1 MQSFSDR
8 LKEAMLD
15 ANMKQVELADHLES
29 AQAYISQ
36 IINGKKI
43 PSDRM
48 AKQMADV
55 LKVNPEWL
63 INGEGPKNPDPS
75 REQLIAET
83 VANVL
88 NDKPGSFQER
98 VIKLLASLTYEEKVL
113 LENIINTL
121 SGKEDEKK

>member
-1 MQSFSDR
+1 MNSRIATIRKENNLNQQEFANR
-8 LKEAMLD
+8 LGLTKNFISL
-15 ANMKQVELADHLES
+15 LETG
-29 AQAYISQ
+29 
-36 IINGKKI
+36 NRE
-43 PSDRM
+43 PSDRTISDICK
-48 AKQMADV
+48 AF
-55 LKVNPEWL
+55 KVNEEWL
-63 INGEGPKNPDPS
+63 VHGTGEKCADPS

-121 SGKEDEKK
+121 SGKEDEK

>member
-55 LKVNPEWL
+55 LRVNPEWL
-63 INGEGPKNPDPS
+63 INGAGPKNPDPS

-83 VANVL
+83 VAGVHRPESL
-88 NDKPGSFQER
+88 SYGPGSGAGQ
-98 VIKLLASLTYEEKVL
+98 LAAGRDHSKCVSVPRPCYV
-113 LENIINTL
+113 
-121 SGKEDEKK
+121 

>member
-1 MQSFSDR
+1 MQSVSDR
-8 LKEAMLD
+8 LRVAIESRKVQQKDLAEKTNIAPQYLSAILGGKRNASERLIKD
-15 ANMKQVELADHLES
+15 ICTELH
-29 AQAYISQ
+29 IS
-36 IINGKKI
+36 
-43 PSDRM
+43 
-48 AKQMADV
+48 
-55 LKVNPEWL
+55 PEWVK
-63 INGEGPKNPDPS
+63 NGTGNMEPDPS

-121 SGKEDEKK
+121 SGKEDEK